1 MTKKVSRDTYME
13 SRACWKDQGG
23 ASSLQG
29 AETWPQMKLLLK
41 NDDWIYQQIEH
52 YSDFADEHCACKTW
66 KKKKE
71 YELFAKMAFYKN
83 SNPSHQTLIFQ
94 SPPPSPPGTATSG
107 NWVSELLAKFQA
119 FQLISEGP
127 EGRFGS
133 CSKNT
138 MWVVWCLLVKSTR
151 TQ

>member
-1 MTKKVSRDTYME
+1 
-13 SRACWKDQGG
+13 
-23 ASSLQG
+23 
-29 AETWPQMKLLLK
+29 MKLLLK

-94 SPPPSPPGTATSG
+94 SPPPFPLGTATSG
-107 NWVSELLAKFQA
+107 NWVSELSAKFQA
-119 FQLISEGP
+119 F
-127 EGRFGS
+127 
-133 CSKNT
+133 
-138 MWVVWCLLVKSTR
+138 
-151 TQ
+151 